1 MNYSEFDA
9 AGSFLSNPGF
19 ACLLGVVGANKPLY
33 DIWGNTVNV
42 ASRMESLGQVGNIQ
56 CPAETAQ
63 YLGKANIKTTFRDV
77 IFVKGK
83 GNMHTYFVDL
93 TGDFCKANQPF
104 SVNPVPSLIT
114 VKVPERVRFRHENI
128 CVSTNQSFGR
138 G

>member
-93 TGDFCKANQPF
+93 TGEFCKADQPF

-114 VKVPERVRFRHENI
+114 YTRV
-128 CVSTNQSFGR
+128 T
-138 G
+138 